1 MSIDHRPAPAPAP
14 AGDGWGRVAR
24 GGRRRRVM
32 WRRIAITTVVVLA
45 LLLVGTAGLV
55 VWANGQI
62 ERIAVAGLQAAE
74 GPTHVL
80 VVGSD
85 SREGL
90 TAEEQVELTTGF
102 VEGERTDTIFVM
114 SIQGG
119 RVALLAFPRDLWV
132 TRCDGTAGRINAAF
146 GIGGPDCLVQTVSQ
160 VSGLPIQ
167 HYLEVNFG
175 GFRRIVDAVGG
186 VELCLERAMQ
196 DPFAGVDLPAGCQ
209 LLDGR
214 QALGFVRTRKI
225 DNDLERI
232 KRQQEFLRALASKLA
247 SPGRVLNPFELVP
260 LTRAVGAAL
269 TADEGMGPIDLL
281 RLGLGLRGLAGGAAV
296 THTVPVTGANR
307 GGAAVLVPVEA
318 EAEALFQRFRNGSI
332 LDDAVA
338 GLQPNEV
345 EVSVQNGAGTPGLA
359 AATRDLLTG
368 LGFVVT
374 DIADAPEPVTVTTV
388 RYPPGQ
394 REAAELLADR
404 IPVTPQLVEDAEVA
418 RVTLIAGPDLA
429 AAG

>member
-1 MSIDHRPAPAPAP
+1 
-14 AGDGWGRVAR
+14 
-24 GGRRRRVM
+24 
-32 WRRIAITTVVVLA
+32 
-45 LLLVGTAGLV
+45 
-55 VWANGQI
+55 
-62 ERIAVAGLQAAE
+62 
-74 GPTHVL
+74 
-80 VVGSD
+80 
-85 SREGL
+85 L
-90 TAEEQVELTTGF
+90 TPEEQVELATGF

-114 SIQGG
+114 TVQGG
-119 RVALLAFPRDLWV
+119 RVATLAFPRDLWV
-132 TRCDGTAGRINAAF
+132 TRCDGTTGRINAAF

-160 VSGLPIQ
+160 VAGLPIQ

-186 VELCLERAMQ
+186 VEMCLERAMN
-196 DPFAGVDLPAGCQ
+196 DPFAGLDLPAGCQ
-209 LLDGR
+209 VLDGR

-232 KRQQEFLRALASKLA
+232 KRQQQFLRALATKLA

-269 TADEGMGPIDLL
+269 TADDSMGPIDLL
-281 RLGLGLRGLAGGAAV
+281 RLGLGLRGLAAGAAV
-296 THTVPVTGANR
+296 THTVPVIGANR
-307 GGAAVLVPVEA
+307 GGAAVLEPIEV
-318 EAEALFQRFRNGSI
+318 EAEALFQRFRNGSV
-332 LDDAVA
+332 LADAVA
-338 GLQPNEV
+338 GLQPSDV

-359 AATRDLLTG
+359 AATRDVLTE

-374 DIADAPEPVTVTTV
+374 DVADAPEPVTATTV

-404 IPVTPQLVEDAEVA
+404 IPVTPQLIEDDQVA

-429 AAG
+429 AAT

>member
-1 MSIDHRPAPAPAP
+1 
-14 AGDGWGRVAR
+14 
-24 GGRRRRVM
+24 M
-32 WRRIAITTVVVLA
+32 WRRVAIVGVVVFA
-45 LLLVGTAGLV
+45 LLVVGTAALV

-62 ERIAVAGLQAAE
+62 ERIPVAGLQGAG

-90 TAEEQVELTTGF
+90 TPEEQVELATGF

-114 SIQGG
+114 TVQGG
-119 RVALLAFPRDLWV
+119 RVATLAFPRDLWV
-132 TRCDGTAGRINAAF
+132 ARCDGTTGRINAAF

-160 VSGLPIQ
+160 VAGLPIQ

-186 VELCLERAMQ
+186 VELCLERAMN

-209 LLDGR
+209 VLDGR

-232 KRQQEFLRALASKLA
+232 KRQQQFLRALATKLA

-269 TADEGMGPIDLL
+269 TADDSMGPIDLL
-281 RLGLGLRGLAGGAAV
+281 RLGLGLRGLAAGAAV

-307 GGAAVLVPVEA
+307 GGAAILVPIEV
-318 EAEALFQRFRNGSI
+318 EAEALFQRFRNGSV
-332 LDDAVA
+332 LADAIA
-338 GLQPNEV
+338 GLQPSEV

-359 AATRDLLTG
+359 AATRDVLTE

-374 DIADAPEPVTVTTV
+374 DVADAPEPVTATTV
-388 RYPPGQ
+388 RYPPGL

-404 IPVTPQLVEDAEVA
+404 IPVTPQLIEDDRVA

-429 AAG
+429 AT